1 MFDWVDYTT
10 KNYHNTTKKCQDC
23 GNHISLE
30 DYLNAS
36 DYMDNNEVLCES
48 CYDRYVKER
57 L

>member
-10 KNYHNTTKKCQDC
+10 KKYHNTTKKCQDC

-36 DYMDNNEVLCES
+36 DYMDNNEILCES